1 MHCRGES
8 QKGHLPPLG
17 VILSC
22 EQHWW
27 VIGPGQLKMT
37 LFNLGHFIMLGVQN
51 NTSLKVAK
59 GKDPEQ
65 LVNLGKQLKH
75 HQPQISH
82 LKSESAILV
91 VTSLAQIAQNRP
103 GVNLQM
109 ILIQLTS

>member
-1 MHCRGES
+1 
-8 QKGHLPPLG
+8 
-17 VILSC
+17 
-22 EQHWW
+22 
-27 VIGPGQLKMT
+27 MT
-37 LFNLGHFIMLGVQN
+37 LFNLGHFIMEGVQN
-51 NTSLKVAK
+51 NKSLTAVK

-65 LVNLGKQLKH
+65 LINLGELSKN
-75 HQPQISH
+75 HQTQISH